1 MCNRLRGTNRVL
13 ADERIDMG
21 RSRRTVGWNIG
32 LYYVYKSTKAVEFY
46 RPIMYL
52 YFLSLGLDFTAI
64 AVLEGIYN
72 VTTLVSEIPTG
83 YVGDRVGRRN
93 SLLIGTGIITLTLVG
108 IGFAEN
114 FVHLAA
120 LYACWSFG
128 YTFRSGTSDAW
139 LYDTLTDDLSED
151 RFAHVRGRGQSAA
164 LLVGVVGSVLGG
176 YLAQIDLA
184 YPFFVAAGVTGVGV
198 PVLLGMDEPAS
209 YEESESDELGV
220 REAAGV
226 IRETL
231 SHERLRAFVVYYFVL
246 FSAVSYL
253 VFMYVQ
259 PVLKTVLPQVGVAPG
274 NVEPILG
281 WFYAAI
287 SLLSAGL
294 SYYTGAIRERIGLR
308 TWFLTIPF
316 VVGIAL
322 VALRMMPVLAIP
334 AFLFARGIAETT
346 RSLASQYVN
355 DRIETLGRA
364 TVLSSLAMVSSLAV
378 IPFQLGS
385 GVLSDVASP
394 LTALAVAG
402 GFLIVGS
409 LVVIGWETP
418 VKSATGHRAEAE

>member
-1 MCNRLRGTNRVL
+1 MWQSNR
-13 ADERIDMG
+13 
-21 RSRRTVGWNIG
+21 NIG
-32 LYYVYKSTKAVEFY
+32 LYYAYKSTKAVEFY

-52 YFLSLGLDFTAI
+52 YFLSLGLDYTGI

-83 YVGDRVGRRN
+83 YIGDRVGRRN
-93 SLLIGTGIITLTLVG
+93 SLLIGTAIITLTLVG
-108 IGFAEN
+108 IGFAED
-114 FVHLAA
+114 FAQLAV

-128 YTFRSGTSDAW
+128 YTFRSGSSDAW

-151 RFAHVRGRGQSAA
+151 RFASVRGRGQAVA
-164 LLVGVVGSVLGG
+164 LLVGVVGSVIGG
-176 YLAQIDLA
+176 YLGDIDLA
-184 YPFFVAAGVTGVGV
+184 YPFLVAAGITGVGV

-220 REAAGV
+220 REAVGV

-231 SHERLRAFVVYYFVL
+231 SHPRLRAFVVYYFVL

-259 PVLKTVLPQVGVAPG
+259 PVLETVLPGVGVPKG
-274 NVEPILG
+274 SVEPLLG

-294 SYYTGAIRERIGLR
+294 SYYTGAIRERIGLK
-308 TWFLTIPF
+308 TWFLVIPF
-316 VVGIAL
+316 VVGLGL
-322 VALRMMPVLAIP
+322 VTLRFVPVLAIP

-355 DRIETLGRA
+355 DRHRHARPGHGSVRARDGRVPDGHPLP
-364 TVLSSLAMVSSLAV
+364 TRERLAFGRHLAAHRVSGCGR
-378 IPFQLGS
+378 GS
-385 GVLSDVASP
+385 RRRVARRSRM
-394 LTALAVAG
+394 
-402 GFLIVGS
+402 GS
-409 LVVIGWETP
+409 ADKIR
-418 VKSATGHRAEAE
+418 HRRAR

>member
-1 MCNRLRGTNRVL
+1 MWQSNR
-13 ADERIDMG
+13 
-21 RSRRTVGWNIG
+21 NIG
-32 LYYVYKSTKAVEFY
+32 LYYAYKSTKAVEFY

-52 YFLSLGLDFTAI
+52 YFLSLGLDYTGIAI
-64 AVLEGIYN
+64 LEGIYN

-93 SLLIGTGIITLTLVG
+93 SLLIGTSIITLTLVG
-108 IGFAEN
+108 IGFAGN
-114 FVHLAA
+114 FAQLAV

-128 YTFRSGTSDAW
+128 YTFRSGSSDAW

-151 RFAHVRGRGQSAA
+151 RFAHVRGRGQAVA

-176 YLAQIDLA
+176 YLGNIDLA
-184 YPFFVAAGVTGVGV
+184 YPFLVAAGVTGIGV
-198 PVLLGMDEPAS
+198 PVLLAMDEPTS
-209 YEESESDELGV
+209 YEESESDELGI
-220 REAAGV
+220 REAVGV

-231 SHERLRAFVVYYFVL
+231 SNPRLRAFVVYYFVL

-259 PVLKTVLPQVGVAPG
+259 PVLETVLPQVGVPKG
-274 NVEPILG
+274 SVEPILG

-294 SYYTGAIRERIGLR
+294 SYYTGAIRERIGIR
-308 TWFLTIPF
+308 TWFLVIPF
-316 VVGIAL
+316 VVGLGL
-322 VALRMMPVLAIP
+322 VTLRFVPVLAIP

-364 TVLSSLAMVSSLAV
+364 TVLSALAMVSSLTV

-385 GVLSDVASP
+385 GLLSDAASP

-402 GFLIVGS
+402 GVLVVGS
-409 LVVIGWETP
+409 LAVLGWESP
-418 VKSATGHRAEAE
+418 VKSSTGQRAEAE

>member
-21 RSRRTVGWNIG
+21 RSRHTAGRNIG
-32 LYYVYKSTKAVEFY
+32 LYYLYKSTKAVEFY

-72 VTTLVSEIPTG
+72 VTTLVTEVPTG

-93 SLLIGTGIITLTLVG
+93 SLLIGTTIITLALVG
-108 IGFAEN
+108 IGFAGT
-114 FVHLAA
+114 FVQLAA

-151 RFAHVRGRGQSAA
+151 RFAHVRGRGQAVA
-164 LLVGVVGSVLGG
+164 LLVGVGGSILGG
-176 YLAQIDLA
+176 YLAKIDLA
-184 YPFFVAAGVTGVGV
+184 YPFFVAAGVTAIGV

-220 REAAGV
+220 RKAANV

-231 SHERLRAFVVYYFVL
+231 SHRNLRAFVVYYFVL

-259 PVLKTVLPQVGVAPG
+259 PVLKTVLPQVGVTPG

-294 SYYTGAIRERIGLR
+294 SYYTGAIRERVGLR
-308 TWFLTIPF
+308 TWFLAIPF

-322 VALRMMPVLAIP
+322 VTLHAVPLLAIP
-334 AFLFARGIAETT
+334 TFLFARGIAETT

-355 DRIETLGRA
+355 DRIDTLGRA

-385 GVLSDVASP
+385 GLLSDATSP

-402 GFLIVGS
+402 GVLVVGS
-409 LVVIGWETP
+409 LGILGWEQP
-418 VKSATGHRAEAE
+418 IQSPTGHGAEAE

>member
-1 MCNRLRGTNRVL
+1 MWQSNR
-13 ADERIDMG
+13 
-21 RSRRTVGWNIG
+21 NIG
-32 LYYVYKSTKAVEFY
+32 LYYAYKSTKAVEFY

-52 YFLSLGLDFTAI
+52 YFLSLGLDYTGI

-83 YVGDRVGRRN
+83 YIGDRVGRRN
-93 SLLIGTGIITLTLVG
+93 SLLIGTAIITLTLVG
-108 IGFAEN
+108 IGFAED
-114 FVHLAA
+114 FAQLAV

-128 YTFRSGTSDAW
+128 YTFRSGSSDAW

-151 RFAHVRGRGQSAA
+151 RFASVRGRGQAVA
-164 LLVGVVGSVLGG
+164 LLVGVVGSVIGG
-176 YLAQIDLA
+176 YLGDIDLA
-184 YPFFVAAGVTGVGV
+184 YPFLVAAGITGVGV

-220 REAAGV
+220 REAVGV
-226 IRETL
+226 IRGTL
-231 SHERLRAFVVYYFVL
+231 SHPRLRAFVVYYFVL

-259 PVLKTVLPQVGVAPG
+259 PVLETVLPGVGVPKG
-274 NVEPILG
+274 SVEPLLG

-294 SYYTGAIRERIGLR
+294 SYYTGAIRERIGLK
-308 TWFLTIPF
+308 TWFLVIPF
-316 VVGIAL
+316 VVGLGL
-322 VALRMMPVLAIP
+322 VTLRFVPVLAIP
-334 AFLFARGIAETT
+334 AFLFARGIAETS

-355 DRIETLGRA
+355 DRIDTLGRA
-364 TVLSSLAMVSSLAV
+364 TVLSALAMVGSLTV

-385 GVLSDVASP
+385 GLLSDATSP

-402 GFLIVGS
+402 GVLVVGS
-409 LVVIGWETP
+409 LAVHGWEAP
-418 VKSATGHRAEAE
+418 IKSATGGRAEAE